1 MIGVKMNYYEEFI
14 AIVRGDLSEQIEE
27 VSRSFAE
34 RVLPG
39 LIEYCR
45 ELVKAVRSGL
55 EDAKQ
60 QIIDA
65 ITEYGLAEILA
76 EGIESIKTAVAM
88 AVEHAGSRSWPR
100 PPREIFPRGLRTVD
114 KRQDIRLRLR
124 CAQISRR

>member
-1 MIGVKMNYYEEFI
+1 MSYYEDFI
-14 AIVRGDLSEQIEE
+14 ATVRGDLSEQIEE

-39 LIEYCR
+39 LIECCR
-45 ELVKAVRSGL
+45 ELINAARSGL
-55 EDAKQ
+55 EDVKQ
-60 QIIDA
+60 QIIDT

-76 EGIESIKTAVAM
+76 ESIESIKTAVAM

-100 PPREIFPRGLRTVD
+100 PPREIFPRGLRMMD
-114 KRQDIRLRLR
+114 KRQDIRQRLR

>member
-1 MIGVKMNYYEEFI
+1 MNYYEEFI

-39 LIEYCR
+39 LIECCR
-45 ELVKAVRSGL
+45 EIINAVRSGL
-55 EDAKQ
+55 VDAKQ

-65 ITEYGLAEILA
+65 IQEYGLAEILA

-100 PPREIFPRGLRTVD
+100 PPREIFPSGLRTVD
-114 KRQDIRLRLR
+114 KRGDIRRRLR
-124 CAQISRR
+124 CMKIARQ